1 MSREMVVK
9 WLTSSEAQVLSVCD
23 VCQFVKVFHDCGR
36 LRRQDCGKIAESKN
50 AIKIG
55 TPPQNSFCEARGGAR
70 ISAIYIRPHFLA
82 SFLKSIGSR

>member
-36 LRRQDCGKIAESKN
+36 LRRRRMQSRSEPLHRILFVK
-50 AIKIG
+50 
-55 TPPQNSFCEARGGAR
+55 PGGGHALVQY
-70 ISAIYIRPHFLA
+70 ISDPIFWRLF
-82 SFLKSIGSR
+82 